1 MTEKEAISYAN
12 ILNRLYSK
20 EFRAYTRARLN
31 TPNKYELKKLAKVA
45 KAECELQAKIRHDA
59 VVQELFDL
67 AHHTRLREHKNKK
80 GIVGYTT
87 TITPTA
93 AQRRVKRLAREFSCL
108 KHAAS
113 SADMSALLTTR
124 RIK

>member
-31 TPNKYELKKLAKVA
+31 TPNKYELKKLVKVA
-45 KAECELQAKIRHDA
+45 KAERELQAKIRHDA

-67 AHHTRLREHKNKK
+67 AHYTTLREHNNKK
-80 GIVGYTT
+80 V
-87 TITPTA
+87 
-93 AQRRVKRLAREFSCL
+93 L
-108 KHAAS
+108 
-113 SADMSALLTTR
+113 
-124 RIK
+124 